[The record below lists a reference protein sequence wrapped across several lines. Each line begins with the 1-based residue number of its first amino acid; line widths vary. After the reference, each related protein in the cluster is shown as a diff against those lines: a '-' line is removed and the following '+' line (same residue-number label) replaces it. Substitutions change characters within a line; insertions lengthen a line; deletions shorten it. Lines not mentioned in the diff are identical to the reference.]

1 MPGHDHAALA
11 GALRDPVDGPCA
23 VVART
28 IKGHGVG
35 FMENELM
42 WHYRSLR
49 EEDRAPRPG
58 RARPGG
64 GMRDAFFE
72 ALTELAPTTSASGR

>member
-1 MPGHDHAALA
+1 MPGHDHEALA
-11 GALRDPVDGPCA
+11 AALRDPVDGPCA

-28 IKGHGVG
+28 TKGHGVG

-49 EEDRAPRPG
+49 RGADRARVLAG
-58 RARPGG
+58 VDRA
-64 GMRDAFFE
+64 A
-72 ALTELAPTTSASGR
+72 A